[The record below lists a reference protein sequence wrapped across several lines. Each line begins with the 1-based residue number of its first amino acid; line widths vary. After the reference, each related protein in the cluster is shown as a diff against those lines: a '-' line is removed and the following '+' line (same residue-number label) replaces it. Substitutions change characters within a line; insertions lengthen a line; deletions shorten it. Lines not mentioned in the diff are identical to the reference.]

1 MKVEGQRSKSKS
13 EGQSQW
19 VEVSGSK
26 SDDYNCIV
34 VVVVVV
40 VDDDPVVGL
49 GCEDWE
55 RCMGRKVSGQ
65 ESKSYLHIAV
75 MK

>member
-1 MKVEGQRSKSKS
+1 MV
-13 EGQSQW
+13 
-19 VEVSGSK
+19 VVVVTVVV
-26 SDDYNCIV
+26 I

>member
-1 MKVEGQRSKSKS
+1 MV
-13 EGQSQW
+13 
-19 VEVSGSK
+19 VVVVA
-26 SDDYNCIV
+26 V

-40 VDDDPVVGL
+40 VVVDDPVVGL

>member
-1 MKVEGQRSKSKS
+1 MV
-13 EGQSQW
+13 
-19 VEVSGSK
+19 VVVVVA
-26 SDDYNCIV
+26 V

-40 VDDDPVVGL
+40 VVVDDPVVGL

-65 ESKSYLHIAV
+65 ESKSYLHIAE
-75 MK
+75 MKYKFNTDYFLCLIA